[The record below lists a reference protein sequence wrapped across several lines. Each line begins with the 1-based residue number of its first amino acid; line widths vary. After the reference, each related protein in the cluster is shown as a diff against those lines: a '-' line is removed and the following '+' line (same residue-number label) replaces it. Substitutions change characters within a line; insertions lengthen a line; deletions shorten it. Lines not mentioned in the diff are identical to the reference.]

1 MLAHDV
7 VWPGGDHPFRLG
19 LGELRAVQDKC
30 DAGPEL
36 ILQRIRMGIWKVD
49 DLFEVLRFGLIGAG
63 MDRATATK
71 LVQDAFDRTPLLEFK
86 VPALAVLAF
95 SLVPPGDDP
104 AGEPSPAGGP
114 TPHQNESGSSAAST
128 P

>member
-1 MLAHDV
+1 MQTHDV
-7 VWPGGDHPFRLG
+7 AWPGGDHPFRLG

-49 DLFEVLRFGLIGAG
+49 DLFEVLRFGLIGGG
-63 MDRATATK
+63 MDRSAATK
-71 LVQDAFDRTPLLEFK
+71 LVQDTFDRTPLLEFK
-86 VPALAVLAF
+86 VPALAILAF
-95 SLVPPGDDP
+95 ALIQPEDDP
-104 AGEPSPAGGP
+104 VGEPSPAGET
-114 TPHQNESGSSAAST
+114 TPSGTESGSSLATT